1 LSKREKRKLQNL
13 LKRLCEHLLKLKYWE
28 SEIERNKRHWRGE
41 ITNFRQQIQYQLE
54 DSPSLK
60 TYLVQIYTLCYQDSR
75 QIESQKSG
83 LPLNTFPED
92 PIALLEQIL
101 DENWLP

>member
-1 LSKREKRKLQNL
+1 
-13 LKRLCEHLLKLKYWE
+13 
-28 SEIERNKRHWRGE
+28 
-41 ITNFRQQIQYQLE
+41 LE

-60 TYLVQIYTLCYQDSR
+60 PYLAQIYPLCYQDSR
-75 QIESQKSG
+75 KIASQKSG

-92 PIALLEQIL
+92 AIAPLKQIL